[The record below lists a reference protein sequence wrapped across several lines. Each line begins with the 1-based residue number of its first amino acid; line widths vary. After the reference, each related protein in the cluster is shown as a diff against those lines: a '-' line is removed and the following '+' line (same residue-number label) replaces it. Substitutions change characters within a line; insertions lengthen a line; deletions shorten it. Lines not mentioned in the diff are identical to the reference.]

1 MGRPVTMHRPRLT
14 VTAIGKGTSTAAATV
29 TGLATGA
36 PIIID
41 RNQHLLE
48 PKAGAGKR
56 DSFMKRIPIL
66 LMATASLLAAT
77 ARAHDA
83 PNLEHTHAFQE
94 TAYGSYRQGHQVSG
108 PQGDIIIWSPR
119 EYTGYQQAPAVRF
132 ARPRPITEA
141 PGSRPL
147 KSRAGHWPA
156 AGYGKKERRDSGD

>member
-1 MGRPVTMHRPRLT
+1 
-14 VTAIGKGTSTAAATV
+14 
-29 TGLATGA
+29 
-36 PIIID
+36 
-41 RNQHLLE
+41 
-48 PKAGAGKR
+48 
-56 DSFMKRIPIL
+56 MKRIPIL
-66 LMATASLLAAT
+66 VIATASLLAAT

-141 PGSRPL
+141 PGSRAL